1 MTGRV
6 HAALEKHG
14 STKGPLF
21 PAFRRREPVPAVAH
35 SFTPQPASACP
46 AAARGFNFGTLP
58 LQPKLNIS
66 QPGDVYEQEA
76 DRVADTVMQMPD
88 QVIQRKAPCPEGAA
102 PCEEEEENV
111 VQAQTKPLEITPLVQ
126 RQTEKL
132 PEEEEKKKEEEKTT
146 VQTKEAVGR
155 TSELNPNLESQVSA
169 LRGGGHPLPGSV
181 RSFFEPRFGHDFSK
195 VRVHHD
201 AQATESA
208 RAVNAR
214 AFTVGSNIIFG
225 RGEYRP
231 ETEHGAWLLSHEL
244 SHVIQQGEAKPAPGH
259 RLTRPPSIS
268 TRHGGQPVVARKA
281 DVEES
286 VDKLTKQNRKPKD
299 LEPAEAAEIGREAL
313 RTVQYE
319 DIIKIAVQAGILKQS
334 SAPSGPGTIRR
345 KEAGIES
352 VIMRQA
358 AEAVT
363 FGGVFSGYAVAA
375 GIASQVDSPAPG
387 PGDVVAL
394 GILIVGLA
402 VAGYTVYM
410 ARRRTRETTRT
421 AERVEPTTAGPPPPD
436 LCRKAIKILTQYE
449 RLARD
454 LGRSLPPNRL
464 AELNRLRDAG
474 EITINHLPGSLRREF
489 PGQFVDMTL
498 SAIRVLCGM

>member
-1 MTGRV
+1 MRM
-6 HAALEKHG
+6 
-14 STKGPLF
+14 P
-21 PAFRRREPVPAVAH
+21 EP
-35 SFTPQPASACP
+35 
-46 AAARGFNFGTLP
+46 
-58 LQPKLNIS
+58 
-66 QPGDVYEQEA
+66 
-76 DRVADTVMQMPD
+76 
-88 QVIQRKAPCPEGAA
+88 VIQRKAPCSAGASS
-102 PCEEEEENV
+102 CKEEKEEV
-111 VQAQTKPLEITPLVQ
+111 IQTKPLEITPLVQ

-146 VQTKEAVGR
+146 VQTKEAVGQAP
-155 TSELNPNLESQVSA
+155 ELSSNLEAQVSA
-169 LRGGGHPLPGSV
+169 LRGGGQPLPNHV
-181 RSFFEPRFGHDFSK
+181 RFFLEPRFGHDFSK

-244 SHVIQQGEAKPAPGH
+244 SHVIQQGEAKPVPGH
-259 RLTRPPSIS
+259 RLTRPLPLS

-299 LEPAEAAEIGREAL
+299 LEPAEAAEIGTEAL
-313 RTVQYE
+313 RTVRYE
-319 DIIKIAVQAGILKQS
+319 EIITMAVQAGILKQS

-345 KEAGIES
+345 KEAGTES

-363 FGGVFSGYAVAA
+363 FGGVFSRYAVAA

-387 PGDVVAL
+387 PGDVVAI

-402 VAGYTVYM
+402 VAGYTVLR
-410 ARRRTRETTRT
+410 ARPRTRETTRT
-421 AERVEPTTAGPPPPD
+421 AERAEPRAIPREEPRQQNAMRFQVQWNTGAGGP
-436 LCRKAIKILTQYE
+436 TF
-449 RLARD
+449 
-454 LGRSLPPNRL
+454 SLPAIAASN
-464 AELNRLRDAG
+464 
-474 EITINHLPGSLRREF
+474 PGVTTT
-489 PGQFVDMTL
+489 QAVATL
-498 SAIRVLCGM
+498 SATVATVVPTRAREAAMPAAAKQIRWILSRPPAGIGPSYFSHSEYFPYLRYTDARVDVENLRGHNLRI